1 MEVRYFKEYSRYLNR
16 DMEFKVYGSTGRP
29 CLVFP
34 CQGGRFWDWED
45 FGMCQL
51 AAPWIDSGKLMLITC
66 DSIDKETWDNPGD
79 CRQRI
84 EQHERWY
91 YYICEELVPHINYLC
106 GHRYD
111 GQIILA
117 GTSMGAAHAVNFFLR
132 RPDLFN
138 GTIALSGFYDTR
150 MFFGNYMD
158 DLTYRN
164 SPVDYMR
171 NMPAD
176 HPYIGMI
183 NSADKFIVC
192 VGQGDWEGPLL
203 ESTKE
208 LKGILES
215 KGIRADV
222 EIWGYDVCHDWNW
235 WKVQWPMFLGRIL
248 DK

>member
-45 FGMCQL
+45 FGMCQI
-51 AAPWIDSGKLMLITC
+51 AAPWIESGKLMLITC

-91 YYICEELVPHINYLC
+91 NYICEELVPHINYLC
-106 GHRYD
+106 GHQYD

-183 NSADKFIVC
+183 NSADQFIVC

>member
-91 YYICEELVPHINYLC
+91 NYICEELVPHINYLC

-183 NSADKFIVC
+183 NSADQFIVC

-248 DK
+248 NK

>member
-45 FGMCQL
+45 FGMCQI
-51 AAPWIDSGKLMLITC
+51 ASPWIDSGKLMLITC

-91 YYICEELVPHINYLC
+91 NYICKELVPRINELC

-111 GQIILA
+111 GQILLA

-150 MFFGNYMD
+150 LFFGEYMD

-171 NMPAD
+171 NIPTD
-176 HPYIGMI
+176 HPYIEMI
-183 NSADKFIVC
+183 NRADQFIVC
-192 VGQGDWEGPLL
+192 VGQGAWEGPLL
-203 ESTKE
+203 DSTRQ
-208 LKGILES
+208 LQGILES
-215 KGIRADV
+215 KGVRADV

>member
-45 FGMCQL
+45 FGMCQI
-51 AAPWIDSGKLMLITC
+51 AAPWIESGKLMLITC

-91 YYICEELVPHINYLC
+91 NYICEELVPHINYLC

-183 NSADKFIVC
+183 NSADQFIVC

>member
-45 FGMCQL
+45 FGMCQI

-91 YYICEELVPHINYLC
+91 NYICEELVPHINYLC

-183 NSADKFIVC
+183 NSADQFIVC

-235 WKVQWPMFLGRIL
+235 WKIQWPMFLGRIL